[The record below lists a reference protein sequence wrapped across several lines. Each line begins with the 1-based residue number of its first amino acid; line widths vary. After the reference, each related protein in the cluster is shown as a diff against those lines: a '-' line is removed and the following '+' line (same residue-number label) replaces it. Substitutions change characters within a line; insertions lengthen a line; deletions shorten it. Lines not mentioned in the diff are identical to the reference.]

1 MRGLAG
7 RIALVTGGGS
17 GLGAACA
24 GRLAAEGAAVAVAD
38 LRVSAAEAVEA
49 EITGR
54 GGRAVA
60 IGCDVTVEDDV
71 AQAVRRCAG
80 EFGRPDLLVNSA
92 GIAPAEGGVTDC
104 TAEQWDA
111 VMAVNVRGTFLTARQ
126 VLPHMIA
133 AGGGAVVNLSS
144 VFGFRGLPG
153 ECAYAASKA
162 AIVNLTRQMAV
173 DHAGH
178 GVRVNCVCPSD
189 CDTPMIDA
197 LIASKQVAG
206 KPDPVAAKAE
216 LAQSIPLG
224 RLGRPEEVASA
235 VAFLCSDEASFI
247 TGVAL
252 PVDGGFLAR

>member
-1 MRGLAG
+1 MRGLAA
-7 RIALVTGGGS
+7 RTAVVTGGGS
-17 GLGAACA
+17 GIGAACA
-24 GRLAAEGAAVAVAD
+24 ARLAAEGATVAVVDRRAD
-38 LRVSAAEAVEA
+38 AAEAVA
-49 EITGR
+49 AAITAR

-60 IGCDVTVEDDV
+60 LCCDVTGDDDV
-71 AQAVRRCAG
+71 ARMAGRCACELG
-80 EFGRPDLLVNSA
+80 GPDLLVNSA
-92 GIAPAEGGVTDC
+92 GIALAEGGVTDC
-104 TAEQWDA
+104 APEQWDS
-111 VMAVNVRGTFLTARQ
+111 VMAVNVRGTFLTARH

-162 AIVNLTRQMAV
+162 AIVNLTRQMSL

-197 LIASKQVAG
+197 LVARED
-206 KPDPVAAKAE
+206 DPAAAKAK
-216 LAQSIPLG
+216 LAEAIPLG
-224 RLGRPEEVASA
+224 RLGHPDEVASA

>member
-1 MRGLAG
+1 MRGLAA
-7 RIALVTGGGS
+7 RTAVVTGGGS
-17 GLGAACA
+17 GIGAACA
-24 GRLAAEGAAVAVAD
+24 ARLAAEGAAVAVAD
-38 LRVSAAEAVEA
+38 VRAGAAGAVA
-49 EITGR
+49 AAITAR

-60 IGCDVTVEDDV
+60 VECDVTRDEDL
-71 AQAVRRCAG
+71 ARLARYASELG
-80 EFGRPDLLVNSA
+80 GPHLLVSSA
-92 GIAPAEGGVTDC
+92 GIAPSEGGVTDC
-104 TAEQWDA
+104 TPEQWDA
-111 VMAVNVRGTFLTARQ
+111 VLAVNLRGTFLAARH
-126 VLPHMIA
+126 VLPGIIA

-162 AIVNLTRQMAV
+162 AIVNLTRQMAL

-197 LIASKQVAG
+197 LVA
-206 KPDPVAAKAE
+206 KEADPAAAKAK
-216 LAQSIPLG
+216 LAGAIPLG
-224 RLGRPEEVASA
+224 RLGRAEEVASA

-247 TGVAL
+247 TSAAL

>member
-1 MRGLAG
+1 MRGLAA
-7 RIALVTGGGS
+7 RTAVVTGGGS
-17 GLGAACA
+17 GIGAACA
-24 GRLAAEGAAVAVAD
+24 ARLAAEGATVAVVDRCAD
-38 LRVSAAEAVEA
+38 AAEAVCA
-49 EITGR
+49 AITAR

-60 IGCDVTVEDDV
+60 LRCDVTGDGDV
-71 AQAVRRCAG
+71 ARMAGQCACELG
-80 EFGRPDLLVNSA
+80 GPDLLVNSA
-92 GIAPAEGGVTDC
+92 GIALAEGGVTDC
-104 TAEQWDA
+104 APEQWDA
-111 VMAVNVRGTFLTARQ
+111 VMAVNVRGTFLTARH

-162 AIVNLTRQMAV
+162 AIVNLTRQMSL

-197 LIASKQVAG
+197 LVAREE
-206 KPDPVAAKAE
+206 DPAAAKAR
-216 LAQSIPLG
+216 LAAAIPLG
-224 RLGRPEEVASA
+224 RLGHPDEVAGA